1 MKLILGLAA
10 LALAL
15 SSAQAQESDASPA
28 TGEASPPAA
37 SLLATPSGG
46 SPATAVSDPTPAI
59 AQDAEAAPSPE
70 PPPADSAKMKE
81 EVNLAETPTADDF
94 TIAPPADEPDA
105 DAAPE
110 ATGKLEG
117 DEPTASRPEV
127 TGTVEVTAKDQN
139 QIVRAA
145 IGNLVRITLES
156 NPSTGYNWEL
166 RDFDYG
172 VADFYSSD
180 LVARKTD
187 GNVLFGAPGDTVI
200 TIQAVK
206 PGTRDITLVY
216 RRQWEPPDQVQATF
230 QFKLEV
236 AGEATTSA
244 PPAASPTP

>member
-1 MKLILGLAA
+1 MKLIHGLAA
-10 LALAL
+10 LALAM
-15 SSAQAQESDASPA
+15 SSTRAQEPAPSPS
-28 TGEASPPAA
+28 EAAPPAA
-37 SLLATPSGG
+37 
-46 SPATAVSDPTPAI
+46 VSSPTPAS
-59 AQDAEAAPSPE
+59 AEPLSDPAPSPE

-94 TIAPPADEPDA
+94 TITPPADEPDA

-110 ATGKLEG
+110 VSGELEG
-117 DEPTASRPEV
+117 EDKTKPRPAV

-145 IGNLVRITLES
+145 VGNLVRITLES

-172 VADFYSSD
+172 VAEFHSSD
-180 LVARKTD
+180 LVARQTD

-200 TIQAVK
+200 TIQAVE
-206 PGTRDITLVY
+206 PGTQDITLVY
-216 RRQWEPPDQVQATF
+216 RRQWEPPDQVEATF

-236 AGEATTSA
+236 AGDTAAASA
-244 PPAASPTP
+244 PPAATPAP

>member
-1 MKLILGLAA
+1 MAVPTPA
-10 LALAL
+10 
-15 SSAQAQESDASPA
+15 SAEPLPA
-28 TGEASPPAA
+28 
-37 SLLATPSGG
+37 ATPS
-46 SPATAVSDPTPAI
+46 
-59 AQDAEAAPSPE
+59 PE
-70 PPPADSAKMKE
+70 LPPADSAKMKE

-94 TIAPPADEPDA
+94 TITPPADEPDA

-110 ATGKLEG
+110 VTEKLEG
-117 DEPTASRPEV
+117 DEETTPRPAV

-180 LVARKTD
+180 LVARQTD

-206 PGTRDITLVY
+206 PGTQDITLVY
-216 RRQWEPPDQVQATF
+216 RRQWEQPDQVAETF
-230 QFKLEV
+230 TFTLEV
-236 AGEATTSA
+236 AGEAA
-244 PPAASPTP
+244 APAASPEASPAP

>member
-1 MKLILGLAA
+1 MAVPTPA
-10 LALAL
+10 
-15 SSAQAQESDASPA
+15 SAEPLPA
-28 TGEASPPAA
+28 
-37 SLLATPSGG
+37 ATPS
-46 SPATAVSDPTPAI
+46 
-59 AQDAEAAPSPE
+59 PE
-70 PPPADSAKMKE
+70 LPPADSAKMKE

-94 TIAPPADEPDA
+94 TITPPADEPDA

-110 ATGKLEG
+110 VTEKLEG
-117 DEPTASRPEV
+117 DEETTPRPAV

-180 LVARKTD
+180 LVARQTD

-206 PGTRDITLVY
+206 PGTQDITLVY
-216 RRQWEPPDQVQATF
+216 RRQWEPPDQVAQTF
-230 QFKLEV
+230 TFKLEV
-236 AGEATTSA
+236 ADDTTA
-244 PPAASPTP
+244 P